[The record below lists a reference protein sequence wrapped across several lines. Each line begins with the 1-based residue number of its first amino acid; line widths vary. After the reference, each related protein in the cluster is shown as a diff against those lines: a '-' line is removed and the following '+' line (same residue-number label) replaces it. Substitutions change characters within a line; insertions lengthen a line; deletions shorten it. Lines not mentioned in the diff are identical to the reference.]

1 VFATH
6 GAAKR
11 WANQIESAIDRGVF
25 VDRTECERTT
35 VADLIDR
42 YLSEVTPKKKSARPE
57 KQRLNALKTRL
68 DSSTASSNFA
78 AFHSGA
84 KQCPVRPATK

>member
-1 VFATH
+1 MAAFRHYANGRWATIVRRKGSHPQCKVFATH
-6 GAAKR
+6 SDAKR

-42 YLSEVTPKKKSARPE
+42 YLWEVTPKKNLRDPKSR
-57 KQRLNALKTRL
+57 
-68 DSSTASSNFA
+68 
-78 AFHSGA
+78 G
-84 KQCPVRPATK
+84 